1 MKIGS
6 SGCHPRVGPALWA
19 GLAVVLTACS
29 TAPSRSAAPPAATAP
44 AALPPLA
51 AVETRERHAPL
62 GIDPVQAA
70 RQSAER
76 RAREQ
81 AARWGLDRLP
91 TAAPAPP
98 EQRPALTADRPGL
111 VLRPGLPPVVQR
123 VPTEDRVVF
132 LTIDDGAEKDPEF
145 ARMTAE
151 LGIPYSTF
159 LTGYLARPDW
169 GYFRGL
175 LANGHAAT
183 GNHTLNH
190 RDMRKLTAAEQR
202 TEICGQQDELER
214 ETGSRPPLF
223 RPPYGEYTDD
233 TLRAAQQCGIRAV
246 ALWNEEAFPDRME
259 YRHADR
265 VLHPGDIILTHFRG
279 RAEWGGTMTDVLRR
293 VLRTVDEQGFALA
306 LLDDYL

>member
-1 MKIGS
+1 MKSGL
-6 SGCHPRVGPALWA
+6 SGCHSRIGQALWA
-19 GLAVVLTACS
+19 GLAVVLTACA
-29 TAPSRSAAPPAATAP
+29 TAPSRTAAPPATPAP

-51 AVETRERHAPL
+51 AVEPREHHEPQR
-62 GIDPVQAA
+62 IDPLVAA
-70 RQSAER
+70 QQSAER
-76 RAREQ
+76 QAREK
-81 AARWGLDRLP
+81 AGRWGLVRLP
-91 TAAPAPP
+91 AVAPHPP
-98 EQRPALTADRPGL
+98 EQRPVLTAGQSG
-111 VLRPGLPPVVQR
+111 VALRAGLPPVVQR

-159 LTGYLARPDW
+159 LTGYLARPNW

-175 LANGHAAT
+175 LENGHAAV

-190 RDMRKLTAAEQR
+190 RDMRRLSPAEQR
-202 TEICGQQDELER
+202 TEICGQQDELAR

-233 TLRAAQQCGIRAV
+233 TLRAAQECGIRAV

-259 YRHADR
+259 YRYTDH
-265 VLHPGDIILTHFRG
+265 VLHPGDTILTHFRG
-279 RAEWGGTMTDVLRR
+279 RAEWAGTMTDVLRR